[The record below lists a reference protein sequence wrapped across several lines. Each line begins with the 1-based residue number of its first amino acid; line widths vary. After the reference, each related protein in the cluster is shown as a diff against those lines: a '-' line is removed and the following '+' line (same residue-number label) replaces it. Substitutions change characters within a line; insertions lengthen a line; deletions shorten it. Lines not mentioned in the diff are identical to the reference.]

1 MQSFQSILNFMHLLK
16 DVPKGGFIPKI
27 QMYLEVFE
35 SLLKFVHAGTM
46 FYFFLVTP
54 GSCETMKFRVG
65 MQKFLKSEGFEFWH
79 RSCIQKKRDGSVVQ
93 AGSWKNVGLY
103 GRILHQ
109 QGFRY
114 EEAV

>member
-1 MQSFQSILNFMHLLK
+1 MHLLK

-35 SLLKFVHAGTM
+35 SLLKFVHASTM

-79 RSCIQKKRDGSVVQ
+79 RSCIQKNEMVQWSKPALGRMLASMVGSSTSRASVMRKRF
-93 AGSWKNVGLY
+93 SWQETY
-103 GRILHQ
+103 
-109 QGFRY
+109 
-114 EEAV
+114 